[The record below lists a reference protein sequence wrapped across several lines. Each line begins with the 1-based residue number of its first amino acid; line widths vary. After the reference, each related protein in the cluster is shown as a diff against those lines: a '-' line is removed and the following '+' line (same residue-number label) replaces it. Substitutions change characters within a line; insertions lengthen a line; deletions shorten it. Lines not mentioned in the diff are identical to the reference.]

1 MALRVPR
8 PGIVRPGL
16 AEACQSGKMAT
27 LSNTLYFTFRLI
39 LRFCL
44 THVSSAMIILN
55 VVQCFARYNYY
66 LCTLVDFAFILIVQ
80 PW

>member
-1 MALRVPR
+1 MTLGVPM

-27 LSNTLYFTFRLI
+27 LSNKLYFTFRLI

-44 THVSSAMIILN
+44 THVSYVMIILN
-55 VVQCFARYNYY
+55 VVQSFARYIIR
-66 LCTLVDFAFILIVQ
+66 V
-80 PW
+80 